1 MILTPKDKLHF
12 TVRMAT
18 DALLIRGDLTD
29 DLTGYFSSFVI
40 L

>member
-18 DALLIRGDLTD
+18 DVLLIRGDLTD
-29 DLTGYFSSFVI
+29 DCDWIFQ
-40 L
+40 